1 MPFINRNR
9 KRFLTFLLIP
19 LLSAVQFFTEDFILN
34 VIAAVLLI
42 VYVAFI
48 IFLRDSIR
56 EGDIPY
62 KDEYEEDSELDAE
75 EGEEKLYETDYG
87 EEFKIISPNK
97 KIEVSKAGDIRAGS
111 SIGGKNY
118 FKPPDLKENFVR
130 IANEKLP
137 ENIGHDEHFSFILEK
152 ILSVIKEAY
161 MAHATLFFWY
171 NKRKN
176 KIALESYASGS
187 TDIIL
192 QKFDVEDDIL
202 SKIVLKEEPELLTD
216 IPENAEKD
224 VIRYYSKPQ
233 GIKSFIGVPLYYNEQ
248 LSAVL
253 AIDSKVID
261 AFGIET
267 IYSLGRFVRVISSII
282 SLFDEKFSNTQSEE
296 RLKSLLGIL
305 SANKKFETEEELNNI
320 VETSIKSLLQWDVF
334 AFITFS
340 AGDNKFKISKV
351 TNNTSL
357 KYVGEY
363 SEIDLNDTLT
373 GKCILTGL
381 PVKVDD
387 TAENEVPRYTKNE
400 GITFDG
406 SFLAIPLTYD
416 EQNFG
421 VLCFESLK
429 KNSYTNSDIEF
440 LKKATK
446 IFAYIV
452 YSYSSQSLLR
462 SLLTNDVETKFL
474 NQNAFIS
481 SLKTELEKSA
491 FMEIPGALV
500 LIQIDAFLEEGSLF
514 EGDPFPKVLKSI
526 VQIIREETNKFNI
539 IARLGDKLFGIYF
552 FNTPIKETFLWA
564 EKLRIKIARKPIA
577 VATKQTTFTVSIGI
591 ANTTNKTDV
600 EEVMYDAELA
610 LNKSIEKGGN
620 TVKSI

>member
-577 VATKQTTFTVSIGI
+577 VATKQTTFTVSIGV

>member
-62 KDEYEEDSELDAE
+62 KDEYEEDRELDAE

-97 KIEVSKAGDIRAGS
+97 KIEVSKAGDIRTGS

-161 MAHATLFFWY
+161 MAHATLFFWF

-539 IARLGDKLFGIYF
+539 IARLGDKQFGIYF
-552 FNTPIKETFLWA
+552 FNTPIKDTFLWA

-577 VATKQTTFTVSIGI
+577 VATKQTTFTVSIGV